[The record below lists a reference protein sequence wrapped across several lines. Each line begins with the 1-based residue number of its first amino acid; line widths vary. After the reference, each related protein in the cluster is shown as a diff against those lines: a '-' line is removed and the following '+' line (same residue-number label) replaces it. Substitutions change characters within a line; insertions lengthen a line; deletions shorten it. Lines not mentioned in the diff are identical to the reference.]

1 MKSFFFEN
9 QTKIDSSERLEKITG
24 LSGFVFD
31 DDAVLTFEGKISL
44 SPGIHFRGKCNF
56 DDGVS
61 IDTGCILTNVSIG
74 KDSKIRNN
82 STLENSRFGKNNII
96 GPFCFVRDNSIVGD
110 LCIVGSY
117 VEVARSNLGSDVK
130 ISHQAFIGDAIID
143 KSVIIGA
150 GVVFCNYDGV
160 SKQSS
165 IIKEG
170 VTVGSGS
177 MIVSPVTIGRES
189 IIGAG
194 SVVTEDIGVK
204 ERYIQKRN

>member
-117 VEVARSNLGSDVK
+117 VEVARSNLGSDK
-130 ISHQAFIGDAIID
+130 
-143 KSVIIGA
+143 
-150 GVVFCNYDGV
+150 
-160 SKQSS
+160 
-165 IIKEG
+165 
-170 VTVGSGS
+170 
-177 MIVSPVTIGRES
+177 
-189 IIGAG
+189 
-194 SVVTEDIGVK
+194 
-204 ERYIQKRN
+204 